1 MSSTNNKPAVA
12 SFITLGVIPGSV
24 TTTIKEKR
32 GETVKSSK
40 LGNFAVEVYETD
52 DAGKTIRHYPLAC
65 AYKRFGVENC
75 PSTSR
80 ERAIVFAV
88 QLAKGRGWNVKAYVL
103 AAYESAVK
111 TLHEKSIKAE
121 AAIQKKIDGGE
132 KAFLDSKA
140 ENAKD
145 AWNNLP
151 ERLKETKK
159 NTANFAAL
167 LPKSRKA
174 TKRAN
179 KAK

>member
-1 MSSTNNKPAVA
+1 MSSNNNNKPAVNIA
-12 SFITLGVIPGSV
+12 LGVVPGSV
-24 TTTIKEKR
+24 TTTIKDKK

-65 AYKRFGVENC
+65 AYKRFGMENC

-88 QLAKGRGWNVKAYVL
+88 QLAKARGWNVKAYVL

-132 KAFLDSKA
+132 NAFLEAKA

-145 AWNNLP
+145 AWDNLP
-151 ERLKETKK
+151 DRLKEAKK
-159 NTANFAAL
+159 NTANFAAM

-174 TKRAN
+174 TK
-179 KAK
+179 

>member
-1 MSSTNNKPAVA
+1 MSSNNNKPAVN
-12 SFITLGVIPGSV
+12 ITLGVIPGSV
-24 TTTIKEKR
+24 TTTIKEKK

-52 DAGKTIRHYPLAC
+52 ETGKTLRHYPLAC

-88 QLAKGRGWNVKAYVL
+88 QLAKARGWNVKAYVL

-121 AAIQKKIDGGE
+121 AALQKKIDGGE
-132 KAFLDSKA
+132 KAFLDAKA

-151 ERLKETKK
+151 ERLKEAKA
-159 NTANFAAL
+159 NTANFAAM

-174 TKRAN
+174 TK
-179 KAK
+179 KSKKSK

>member
-1 MSSTNNKPAVA
+1 MSNMNHTTAVT
-12 SFITLGVIPGSV
+12 ITLGVIPGSV
-24 TTTIKEKR
+24 TTTIKERK

-52 DAGKTIRHYPLAC
+52 AEGKTIRHYPLAC
-65 AYKRFGVENC
+65 AHKRFGVENC

-80 ERAIVFAV
+80 ERAIVFAMNT
-88 QLAKGRGWNVKAYVL
+88 AKKYGWNVKAYVL

-121 AAIQKKIDGGE
+121 TAIQKKIDGGE
-132 KAFLDSKA
+132 KSFLEAKA
-140 ENAKD
+140 ENAKE

-151 ERLKETKK
+151 ERLKEAKA
-159 NTANFAAL
+159 NTANLAAL
-167 LPKSRKA
+167 LPKPSKTA
-174 TKRAN
+174 KETS

>member
-1 MSSTNNKPAVA
+1 MSSNNNKPAVN
-12 SFITLGVIPGSV
+12 ITLGVIPGSV
-24 TTTIKEKR
+24 TTTIKEKK

-52 DAGKTIRHYPLAC
+52 ETGKTLRHYPLAC

-88 QLAKGRGWNVKAYVL
+88 QLAKARGWNVKAYVL

-111 TLHEKSIKAE
+111 TLHEKCIKAE
-121 AAIQKKIDGGE
+121 ASIQKKIDGGE
-132 KAFLDSKA
+132 KAFLEAKA
-140 ENAKD
+140 ENARD

-151 ERLKETKK
+151 DRLKDAKA
-159 NTANFAAL
+159 NTANFAAM

-174 TKRAN
+174 N
-179 KAK
+179 KNKKSK